1 MQKLSRRGGG
11 EEKKDLSTPNKEKI
25 QDFLECE
32 DGESFTQFLTLE
44 NQIYFRMK
52 LVRSLPLS

>member
-1 MQKLSRRGGG
+1 MNAKVEEEGGG

-32 DGESFTQFLTLE
+32 DGESFTQFLTL
-44 NQIYFRMK
+44 
-52 LVRSLPLS
+52 